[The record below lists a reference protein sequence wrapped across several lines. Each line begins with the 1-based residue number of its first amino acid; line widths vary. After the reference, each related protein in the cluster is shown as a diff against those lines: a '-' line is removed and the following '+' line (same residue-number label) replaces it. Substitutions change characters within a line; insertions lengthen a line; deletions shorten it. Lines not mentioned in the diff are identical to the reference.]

1 MVQEQDSDV
10 MAASGD
16 AVPMVEAETVQ
27 ALRVLAGRGWG
38 ARAIARELGVSR
50 NTVRRYLRGGE
61 SAERQERPA
70 RRILDLDARA
80 VAKQMFA
87 GIAEGNAVVVKRELQ
102 RAGVE
107 VGVRTVQR
115 VVRDERL
122 ARRAQ
127 ELATVR
133 YERGPGEQMQIDFGE
148 KLVTIGGEPVRTYL
162 FVAVLSYSR
171 RIFVKAFLRQ
181 RQDDWREGLACAFRH
196 FGGTTQ
202 EVLIDN
208 ARALVTEHDVQTRTV
223 HLAPGFASFCR
234 DWGVTPHACAPY
246 RARTKGK
253 TEAGVKYGKRN
264 ALAGRSFESFVHL
277 AEHLLEWMYEA
288 DRRVHG
294 TTGERPVDRFEQ
306 QERAALRLL
315 PTNPLAMREQRHRRT
330 VGNDALV
337 AVDGVFYSVPH
348 RLVRERVD
356 VALGDDRVRIFRGGV
371 LVADHARSIEPRARV
386 VDPAHWEGLWRKH
399 DSPPT
404 SLASTAP
411 TSLARDLSVY
421 ADHIAPAGE
430 S

>member
-1 MVQEQDSDV
+1 MVQERDSDG
-10 MAASGD
+10 MTGSGD
-16 AVPMVEAETVQ
+16 AVPMVEADTVR
-27 ALRVLAGRGWG
+27 ALRVLAERGWG
-38 ARAIARELGVSR
+38 ARAIARELGISR
-50 NTVRRYLRGGE
+50 NTVRRYVRGGQ
-61 SAERQERPA
+61 SAEQQERPT
-70 RRILDLDARA
+70 RRILDPDARA
-80 VAKQMFA
+80 AAKQMFT
-87 GIAEGNAVVVKRELQ
+87 GVAEGNAVVVAREIQ
-102 RAGVE
+102 RAGTE

-115 VVRDERL
+115 VVREERL

-223 HLAPGFASFCR
+223 RLAPGFASFCR
-234 DWGVTPHACAPY
+234 DWGVAPHACAPY

-264 ALAGRSFESFVHL
+264 ALAGRSFDSFAHL
-277 AEHLLEWMYEA
+277 AEHLLEWMHEA

-294 TTGERPVDRFEQ
+294 TTGERPLDRFDH
-306 QERAALRLL
+306 QERAALRPL

-330 VGNDALV
+330 VANDALV

-348 RLVRERVD
+348 RLARERVD

-399 DSPPT
+399 DSP
-404 SLASTAP
+404 LAPQASPVP
-411 TSLARDLSVY
+411 TSLARNLSVY
-421 ADHIAPAGE
+421 ANFIAHAGE

>member
-1 MVQEQDSDV
+1 MVQGQDSDT

-61 SAERQERPA
+61 SAERQERPG

-80 VAKQMFA
+80 VAKQMFT
-87 GIAEGNAVVVKRELQ
+87 GVAEGNAVVVKRELQ

-223 HLAPGFASFCR
+223 RLAPGFASFCR

-264 ALAGRSFESFVHL
+264 ALAGRSFESFAHL

-294 TTGERPVDRFEQ
+294 TTGERPIDRFDQ
-306 QERAALRLL
+306 QERVALRPL

-371 LVADHARSIEPRARV
+371 LVADHARSLEPRARV

-404 SLASTAP
+404 SQASTAP
-411 TSLARDLSVY
+411 TSLVRDLSVY
-421 ADHIAPAGE
+421 ANHIAHAGE

>member
-1 MVQEQDSDV
+1 MVQERDSDG
-10 MAASGD
+10 MTGSGD
-16 AVPMVEAETVQ
+16 AVPMVEAETVR
-27 ALRVLAGRGWG
+27 ALRVLAERGWG
-38 ARAIARELGVSR
+38 ARAIARELGISR
-50 NTVRRYLRGGE
+50 NTVRRYVRGGQ
-61 SAERQERPA
+61 SAEQQERPT
-70 RRILDLDARA
+70 RRILDPDARA
-80 VAKQMFA
+80 VAKQIFT
-87 GIAEGNAVVVKRELQ
+87 GVAEGNAVVVARELQ
-102 RAGVE
+102 RAGTE

-115 VVRDERL
+115 VVREERL

-208 ARALVTEHDVQTRTV
+208 ARALVTEHDVRTRTV
-223 HLAPGFASFCR
+223 RLAPGFASFCR
-234 DWGVTPHACAPY
+234 DWGVAPHACAPY

-264 ALAGRSFESFVHL
+264 ALAGRSFDSFAHL
-277 AEHLLEWMYEA
+277 AEHLLEWMHEA

-294 TTGERPVDRFEQ
+294 TTGERPLDRFEQ
-306 QERAALRLL
+306 QERAALRPL

-330 VGNDALV
+330 VANDALV

-348 RLVRERVD
+348 RLVRERVE

-371 LVADHARSIEPRARV
+371 LVADHARSLEPRARV

-399 DSPPT
+399 DSQPAPQT
-404 SLASTAP
+404 SSMP

-421 ADHIAPAGE
+421 ANYITHAGE

>member
-1 MVQEQDSDV
+1 

-223 HLAPGFASFCR
+223 RLAPGFASFCR

-264 ALAGRSFESFVHL
+264 ALAGRSFESFAHL

-294 TTGERPVDRFEQ
+294 TTGERPIDRFEQ
-306 QERAALRLL
+306 QERAALRPL

-371 LVADHARSIEPRARV
+371 LVADHARSLEPRARV

-404 SLASTAP
+404 SQASTAP

-421 ADHIAPAGE
+421 ANHIAHAGE

>member
-1 MVQEQDSDV
+1 MVQGQDSDA

-223 HLAPGFASFCR
+223 RLAPGFASFCR

-264 ALAGRSFESFVHL
+264 ALAGRSFESFAHL

-294 TTGERPVDRFEQ
+294 TTGERPIDRFEQ
-306 QERAALRLL
+306 QERAALRPL

-371 LVADHARSIEPRARV
+371 LVADHARSLEPRARV

-404 SLASTAP
+404 SQASTAP

-421 ADHIAPAGE
+421 ANHIAHAGE